1 MFIAILAVAALAALV
16 FIGRGGS
23 DKAKAWRVIS
33 GVGATAVL
41 VGAAIL
47 VLRGEWP
54 LGTVIGVIGG
64 VMALSARLAPG
75 RTSSAQSG
83 AQSGA
88 PGQMSEAQ
96 ARSVLGLG
104 PTDGPAE
111 IAAAY
116 HRLIQRVHPDKG
128 GAPGLAAQLNA
139 ARDRLLKPAR

>member
-1 MFIAILAVAALAALV
+1 MIIALLVVAALAALV

-23 DKAKAWRVIS
+23 DRAKAWRVIS

-54 LGTVIGVIGG
+54 LGTVIGLIGG
-64 VMALSARLAPG
+64 VMALSARLAPAKA
-75 RTSSAQSG
+75 SANPPPAS
-83 AQSGA
+83 
-88 PGQMSEAQ
+88 GQMSEAQ

>member
-1 MFIAILAVAALAALV
+1 MFIAVLAVAALAALV
-16 FIGRGGS
+16 FIGRGAS
-23 DKAKAWRVIS
+23 DRARAWRVVS

-54 LGTVIGVIGG
+54 LGSVIGVIGA
-64 VMALSARLAPG
+64 VMALSARLAPARPSTG
-75 RTSSAQSG
+75 QAT
-83 AQSGA
+83 A

-96 ARSVLGLG
+96 ARSVLGIGPSDG
-104 PTDGPAE
+104 PTE

-139 ARDRLLKPAR
+139 ARDRLLKPTR